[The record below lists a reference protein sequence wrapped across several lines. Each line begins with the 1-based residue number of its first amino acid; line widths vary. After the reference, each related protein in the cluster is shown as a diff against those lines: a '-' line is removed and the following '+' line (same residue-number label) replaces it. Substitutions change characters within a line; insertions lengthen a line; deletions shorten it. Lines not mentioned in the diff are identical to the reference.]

1 MAVHIHRFDNGLM
14 LLGEQM
20 RSLESAA
27 FTFLV
32 PTGAAYDPADRQG
45 LATITCDMIQR
56 GCGSRDSRQFIDD
69 LENLGVDG
77 GESVS
82 VAHTSFGGAMLADNL
97 SAAMKIYADMLRDP
111 HLPADQLEATRQVAI
126 QELLS
131 IEDEPGQKVMQ
142 EVRRQYYGDP
152 WGRSGSGDMAGLEA
166 ATIEDVQ
173 NHFRTGYR
181 PEGTILAVAGKFDWE
196 RLKDEVGQLF
206 GDWNVPV
213 IEEPVS
219 DAKPTKGDH
228 LDHDSNQTQIGI
240 AYASVPYSHPDY
252 FQAWGAVGVLSGGM
266 SSRLF
271 TEVREKR
278 GLCYSV
284 YAMCHSL
291 RDRGS
296 VLCYAGTSADRA
308 QETLDV
314 TLSELDRLA
323 EGVESV
329 ELERLKAR
337 MKSALIMQQ
346 ESSTSRSSAIA
357 RDWYQLGKVR
367 TLDEVGRL
375 VDDLSCESI
384 NSYLEKQR
392 PRDFTVVT
400 LGPKALEVSVG
411 TS

>member
-1 MAVHIHRFDNGLM
+1 MAVNVHCLDNGLV

-20 RSLESAA
+20 SSLESAA

-32 PTGAAYDPADRQG
+32 PVGAAYEPVDRRG
-45 LATITCDMIQR
+45 LGAILCDMIQR
-56 GCGSRDSRQFIDD
+56 GCGDRNSRQFIDA

-82 VAHTSFGGAMLADNL
+82 VSHTSFGGAMLAENL
-97 SAAMKIYADMLRDP
+97 HASLAIYADMLRDP
-111 HLPADQLEATRQVAI
+111 HLPEGQLEAARQVAI
-126 QELLS
+126 QELCAV
-131 IEDEPGQKVMQ
+131 EDEPGQKVMQ
-142 EVRRQYYGDP
+142 ELRRQYYGDP
-152 WGRSGSGDMAGLEA
+152 WGRSGSGDMDGLQ
-166 ATIEDVQ
+166 ATTINDLQ
-173 NHFRTGYR
+173 DFFRSGYR
-181 PEGTILAVAGKFDWE
+181 PQGTILAVAGKFDWDATRDEVE
-196 RLKDEVGQLF
+196 RLY
-206 GDWNVPV
+206 GDWAVPA
-213 IEEPVS
+213 IDEPVS
-219 DAKPTKGDH
+219 DGEPTKGQH

-240 AYASVPYSHPDY
+240 AYDSVPYSHPDY

-284 YAMCHSL
+284 YATCHSI
-291 RDRGS
+291 RNRGS

-314 TLSELDRLA
+314 TLAELERLAAGVEQVELD
-323 EGVESV
+323 
-329 ELERLKAR
+329 RLKAR

-346 ESSTSRSSAIA
+346 ESSTSRSSGIA

-367 TLDEVGRL
+367 TLDEVGKL

-384 NSYLEKQR
+384 NAYLTKRR
-392 PRDFTVVT
+392 PGDFTVVT
-400 LGPKALEVSVG
+400 LGPNSLEVSVG

>member
-1 MAVHIHRFDNGLM
+1 MAVHVHKYENGLI

-20 RSLESAA
+20 RSLESVA
-27 FTFLV
+27 FSFLV
-32 PTGAAYDPADRQG
+32 PHGAVYDPNDRQG
-45 LATITCDMIQR
+45 LGALVCDMIQR
-56 GCGSRDSRQFIDD
+56 GCGSRSSRQFMDD
-69 LENLGVDG
+69 LEDLGVDG

-82 VAHTSFGGAMLADNL
+82 VAHASFGGAMLADNL
-97 SAAMKIYADMLRDP
+97 SGALEIYADMLRDP
-111 HLPADQLEATRQVAI
+111 HLPEDELESARQVAI
-126 QELLS
+126 QDVRS

-142 EVRRQYYGDP
+142 ELRRQYYGDP
-152 WGRSGSGDMAGLEA
+152 WGRSGAGDMSGLEST
-166 ATIEDVQ
+166 TIEDVQ
-173 NHFRTGYR
+173 EHFRRGYR
-181 PEGTILAVAGKFDWE
+181 PEGTILAVAGKFDWDQ
-196 RLKDEVGQLF
+196 LQDDVGRLF
-206 GDWNVPV
+206 GDWSAPA
-213 IEEPVS
+213 IDEPAF
-219 DAKPTKGDH
+219 DMAPTKGEH
-228 LDHDSNQTQIGI
+228 LDNESNQTQIGI

-284 YAMCHSL
+284 YATCHSL
-291 RDRGS
+291 RDQGS
-296 VLCYAGTSADRA
+296 VLCYAGTSAERA

-329 ELERLKAR
+329 ELQRLKAR

-367 TLDEVGRL
+367 SLDEVGRL

-384 NSYLEKQR
+384 NTFLAEQR